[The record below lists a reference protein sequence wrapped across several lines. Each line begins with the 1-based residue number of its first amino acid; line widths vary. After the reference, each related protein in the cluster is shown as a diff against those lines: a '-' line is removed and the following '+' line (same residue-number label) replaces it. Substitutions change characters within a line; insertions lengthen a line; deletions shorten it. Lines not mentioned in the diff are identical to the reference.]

1 MLCFAFSGCCTYTNR
16 LVEVSHFKTDFTVFV
31 HEVEIC
37 ERHSW
42 VGALKAG
49 DTTPSRSTHT
59 YSPAAVVVGQMARG
73 SRISGVFEKAY
84 RDAGHVGNILILL
97 SFSEYEF
104 EHHILIVSSCL
115 EVFAPI

>member
-16 LVEVSHFKTDFTVFV
+16 LVEVSHFKTDFTFV
-31 HEVEIC
+31 HEVEIS
-37 ERHSW
+37 ERHMW

-59 YSPAAVVVGQMARG
+59 YSPAAAVVVGQMARG

-84 RDAGHVGNILILL
+84 KDAGHVGKILILL
-97 SFSEYEF
+97 SFPEYEL

>member
-16 LVEVSHFKTDFTVFV
+16 LVEVSHFKTDFTFV

-37 ERHSW
+37 ERHMC

-59 YSPAAVVVGQMARG
+59 YSPAAAVVVGQM
-73 SRISGVFEKAY
+73 GVFEKASGKV
-84 RDAGHVGNILILL
+84 AK
-97 SFSEYEF
+97 F
-104 EHHILIVSSCL
+104 
-115 EVFAPI
+115 